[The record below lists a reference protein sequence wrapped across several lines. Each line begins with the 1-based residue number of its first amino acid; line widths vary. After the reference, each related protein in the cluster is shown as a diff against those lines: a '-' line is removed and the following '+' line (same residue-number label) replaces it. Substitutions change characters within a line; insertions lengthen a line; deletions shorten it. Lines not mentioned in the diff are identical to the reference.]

1 MARRTNDE
9 WLAVL
14 GGDLGQGA
22 QEAAYED
29 LAQYLYKVIYNYLRS
44 RSASVPALYDKSDD
58 QLAKLGEDFTQST
71 LAKIALG
78 QLYNRYQGKGRFV
91 AYMAAVAINEVRQ
104 ALRRK
109 EWWVHIKPLPP
120 SELEYEPES
129 GDSLP
134 AFEHTVSTDLG
145 TENRQE
151 LQALWRTI
159 HQCVQQLPERWR
171 RAFIWKVYEDLSAAE
186 VRERL
191 RAESDQTVYNLVNR
205 ARGRLKKCL
214 SASGWEL
221 DDIWLLFS

>member
-14 GGDLGQGA
+14 RGDLGQGA

-29 LAQYLYKVIYNYLRS
+29 LARYLYKVICNYLRS
-44 RSASVPALYDKSDD
+44 RSASVPELCNKSDD

-78 QLYNRYQGKGRFV
+78 QLYNKYRGEGRFV

-120 SELEYEPES
+120 PEPEYEPES

-134 AFEHTVSTDLG
+134 PFEYTVSTDLG
-145 TENRQE
+145 PEIQQE

-171 RAFIWKVYEDLSAAE
+171 RAFVWNVFEGLPTAE
-186 VRERL
+186 VKDRL
-191 RAESDQTVYNLVNR
+191 NAPSEQAVYNLVNR

-214 SASGWEL
+214 DAAGWDP
-221 DDIWLLFS
+221 DDVWPLFS

>member
-1 MARRTNDE
+1 MARRANDE

-14 GGDLGQGA
+14 RGDLGQGA

-29 LAQYLYKVIYNYLRS
+29 LARYLYKVICNYLRS
-44 RSASVPALYDKSDD
+44 RSASVPELCNKSDD

-71 LAKIALG
+71 LAKIALK
-78 QLYNRYQGKGRFV
+78 QLYNKYRGEGRFV

-109 EWWVHIKPLPP
+109 EWWVHIMPLPP
-120 SELEYEPES
+120 PEPEYEPES

-134 AFEHTVSTDLG
+134 PFEYTVSTDLG
-145 TENRQE
+145 PEIRQE

-171 RAFIWKVYEDLSAAE
+171 RAFVWNVFEGLPAAE
-186 VRERL
+186 VKDRL
-191 RAESDQTVYNLVNR
+191 NAPSEQAVYNLVNR

-214 SASGWEL
+214 DAAGWDP
-221 DDIWLLFS
+221 DDVWPLFS